1 MNYIFLLLI
10 VFGINLLPAF
20 GPPTWL
26 ALVIAQWRWHLNPAV
41 VVVLGVIG
49 AVGGR
54 ALLSIAFARLRDH
67 FPKRDIANLNRAHA
81 KIEQHPSGELAWYV
95 VFLFTPVP
103 SAQLFCAVG
112 LLEMPLTKILITFAV
127 GRLVSYSI
135 YDATASAVNNQF
147 HSLWSKYWG
156 SPLAIALQISFLIA
170 VTVLPLISW
179 KDKDSPSESPANTSN
194 ND

>member
-67 FPKRDIANLNRAHA
+67 FPKRYIANLNRAHT

-135 YDATASAVNNQF
+135 YDATASAIGHEF

-156 SPLAIALQISFLIA
+156 SPLAIALQISFLIGLS
-170 VTVLPLISW
+170 VLPLIPW
-179 KDKDSPSESPANTSN
+179 KDRGEVAEKPSNTGESS
-194 ND
+194 

>member
-67 FPKRDIANLNRAHA
+67 FPKRYIANLNRAHA

-112 LLEMPLTKILITFAV
+112 LLEMPLTKILITFAI

-179 KDKDSPSESPANTSN
+179 KDKDSPSETPVDTSN